1 MLNFLHAADLHLDS
15 PLRGL
20 NRYEGAPVDA
30 IRGASRRALEN
41 LVDLAIRESVRFVL
55 IAGDVYDGDWE
66 DVNTG
71 LFFVRQMA
79 RLKEKRI
86 AVYLISGN
94 HDAASEIAR
103 DLPYPDNV
111 HVFASEEASTIV
123 IDDLRVAIHGQSY
136 AKREEKRNLA
146 AKYPQALAG
155 HFNIGMLHSGLE
167 GREGHERYAPCTLE
181 ELLNRGYDYWALGH
195 VHQRESVNEDR
206 WPRVEFPGNIQGR
219 HVRELDAKGCLIVR
233 VGDDR
238 VARPEFHPLDVFRW
252 TKLKVD
258 CTPLEDRD
266 AILQRVAEEFD
277 SAVQQSENRPLAVR
291 VELSGVTALHDDLL
305 ADSAGLTSAV
315 HGRAFEHGERL
326 WLEKIGIYTSRPL
339 LDQPDDTLGEDAL
352 SEMEAVIT
360 DWRADRTK
368 LASVLA
374 EGDVAALASKLPA
387 ELQRGENALP
397 LASGD
402 AAWLDRVQAILF
414 HAATQKEV
422 RS

>member
-1 MLNFLHAADLHLDS
+1 MFKFLHAADLHLDS

-20 NRYEGAPVDA
+20 NRYEGAPVEA
-30 IRGASRRALEN
+30 IRGATRRALEN
-41 LVDLAIRESVRFVL
+41 LVELAIRDSVRFVL

-79 RLKEKRI
+79 RLKDKRI
-86 AVYLISGN
+86 PVYLISGN

-111 HVFASEEASTIV
+111 HVFPYEAASTKIL
-123 IDDLRVAIHGQSY
+123 DDFRVAIHGQSY
-136 AKREEKRNLA
+136 ARRDDKRNLA
-146 AKYPQALAG
+146 NQYPLAIPG
-155 HFNIGMLHSGLE
+155 HFNVAMLHTALE
-167 GREGHERYAPCTLE
+167 GRDGHENYAPCTLE
-181 ELLNRGYDYWALGH
+181 ELVNRGYDYWALGH
-195 VHQRESVNEDR
+195 VHQREAVNGGR
-206 WPRVEFPGNIQGR
+206 WPRVEFAGNIQGR
-219 HVRELDAKGCLIVR
+219 HIRELDAKGCLIVR
-233 VGDDR
+233 VGEDR

-258 CTPLEDRD
+258 CTHLEDRE
-266 AILQRVAEEFD
+266 AILRRVAEEFD

-291 VELSGVTALHDDLL
+291 VELSGVTTLHDELL
-305 ADSAGLTSAV
+305 ADAEGFTSAV
-315 HGRAFEHGERL
+315 RGRAFEHGDRL

-368 LASVLA
+368 LAAVLA
-374 EGDVAALASKLPA
+374 EGDVAALAGKLPA
-387 ELQRGENALP
+387 ELLRGDNALP
-397 LASGD
+397 LATGD